1 LADDEVEKAMSEYK
15 DRYVAF
21 LDLLGFKAQV
31 AIAEANVE
39 VRTILHEVLKQVRDT
54 IGGNSNIGLRFNYF
68 SDCLVLTADR
78 SPLGLWE
85 MFGSIF
91 TLTTNLMQFD
101 VLVRG
106 GLTGG
111 GAYHGKDFLYGT
123 AINRAV
129 TLESK
134 CAVNPLTLVSQ
145 EVYDDAARLGEPYL
159 KWLREDGPQ
168 RYFVDYLRWYAD
180 YRPERILG
188 TVVADDP
195 GKRVM
200 DYVIGRLEMDTGRAR
215 EKAVW
220 MQNYW
225 NETVA
230 PNGIFGK
237 IEPGVTPRYKSRGP
251 TIMIRRMAGPA
262 RPAPNSQT

>member
-1 LADDEVEKAMSEYK
+1 
-15 DRYVAF
+15 
-21 LDLLGFKAQV
+21 
-31 AIAEANVE
+31 
-39 VRTILHEVLKQVRDT
+39 
-54 IGGNSNIGLRFNYF
+54 
-68 SDCLVLTADR
+68 
-78 SPLGLWE
+78 
-85 MFGSIF
+85 MFVSIF

-111 GAYHGKDFLYGT
+111 GTYHGKDFLYGT

-145 EVYDDAARLGEPYL
+145 EVYEDAARFGEPYL

-180 YRPERILG
+180 YRPMPIYSGKVIL
-188 TVVADDP
+188 DDP
-195 GKRVM
+195 GERVM
-200 DYVIGRLEMDTGRAR
+200 DYMIGRLETNAGRAR

-251 TIMIRRMAGPA
+251 TIMHRRMAGPP
-262 RPAPNSQT
+262 RPAPNFQT